1 VSCSEQSGGFVV
13 LLALAFFVGAA
24 VPLTLPAP
32 KPQCVTVID
41 YEYVGRDDNGR
52 PEWRYPEI
60 EVCYER

>member
-1 VSCSEQSGGFVV
+1 V

-24 VPLTLPAP
+24 VPLTLQAP

-41 YEYVGRDDNGR
+41 YEYVGRDENGR
-52 PEWRYPEI
+52 PEWEYPEI